1 MYDVKSMKAEE
12 FISDEEIK
20 DTLAYADANKDNMEL
35 VDAIIEKAKERK
47 GLNHREA
54 SVLLA
59 CENEDRIQEVFEL
72 AQQIKK
78 DFYGNRIVLF
88 APLYLSNYCVNGC
101 VYCPYHMKNKH
112 IARKKLTQAEVAAEV
127 TALQDMGHKRLAI
140 EAGEDPVNNPI
151 EYILECIDTIY
162 SIKHKNGS
170 IRRVNVNIAATT
182 VENYRKLKDAYV
194 IFITETDVLGYDLPI
209 YNIGRTIKEN
219 GQDFKDGSH
228 IIYVNGEK
236 RHENT
241 ALSILMHDFF
251 CKDAKDIKNAVLANR
266 VRHFKEEESGVE
278 EMCEIMQKLADEA
291 AAKAA
296 EKAAYENSVK
306 IAKGFLKDGIPI
318 DIVAKNTELP
328 REEVEAIAKR
338 LGKLIA

>member
-1 MYDVKSMKAEE
+1 MFSEEDKIKYRKSIAEFRLIDDTFMAVVFGGE
-12 FISDEEIK
+12 LQLSEMLLHTTIENDKIRVIKSIGQYAIKNLQGHSSTLDIFCQDERGR
-20 DTLAYADANKDNMEL
+20 YFN
-35 VDAIIEKAKERK
+35 V
-47 GLNHREA
+47 
-54 SVLLA
+54 
-59 CENEDRIQEVFEL
+59 EVQRDGSG
-72 AQQIKK
+72 AVPQ
-78 DFYGNRIVLF
+78 RVR
-88 APLYLSNYCVNGC
+88 
-101 VYCPYHMKNKH
+101 YHLGMIDSKH
-112 IARKKLTQAEVAAEV
+112 FP
-127 TALQDMGHKRLAI
+127 
-140 EAGEDPVNNPI
+140 AGERD
-151 EYILECIDTIY
+151 
-162 SIKHKNGS
+162 
-170 IRRVNVNIAATT
+170 
-182 VENYRKLKDAYV
+182 YRKLNDAYV

-228 IIYVNGEK
+228 IIYVNGAK

-251 CKDAKDIKNAVLANR
+251 CKDAKDIKNTVLANR

-278 EMCEIMQKLADEA
+278 AMCEIMQKLADEA

-306 IAKGFLKDGIPI
+306 IAENLLEAGASVDLVVQGTK
-318 DIVAKNTELP
+318 LP